1 MQRRMSLLLQIVFYI
16 CLYMVPVVLFAQSSR
31 SESTLNVRQQNI
43 VSIAA
48 YTGKGDLK
56 HLETA
61 LAAGLDAGLTI
72 NEIKEVLVHAYA
84 YCGFPR
90 SLRGLQ
96 TFMKVLDERKVKG
109 IQDELGRDA
118 SPVTDTRDKFERG
131 KETLSKLNGLSVDA
145 PKAGYAEFA
154 PIIEKFL
161 KEHLFAD
168 IFDRDVL
175 TYQERESA
183 TVSILAAM
191 GGVEPMARSHM
202 GICLYQGVTPDQLR
216 QLLSIIEQNIGR
228 SEADAVRA
236 ELDVLLQNK
245 K

>member
-1 MQRRMSLLLQIVFYI
+1 M
-16 CLYMVPVVLFAQSSR
+16 
-31 SESTLNVRQQNI
+31 
-43 VSIAA
+43 
-48 YTGKGDLK
+48 K

-131 KETLSKLNGLSVDA
+131 KETLSKLNGLPVDA

-175 TYQERESA
+175 TYQERELA